1 MGIRTALLG
10 LIATCQIVAMAPSAL
25 AQQATTPPVQPL
37 APPPAAAGPIVPT
50 GAAGAEYVIGP
61 DDVIDIEVVGQPDR
75 MRAHV
80 YSDGT
85 VQMNLV
91 GKLTASGK
99 TTRQLG
105 AEIASAL
112 KSGGY
117 FANPVVNIEVSSY
130 ASRYVTVLGAV
141 GQPGLVPINR
151 AYKLS
156 EIMARVGGPQ
166 ERGADYLIVRPE
178 NGPEKRYALDKLA
191 IGDPSQDPYV
201 TPGDKIYVPIAE
213 VYYISG
219 QVNSP
224 GTLPMKTGMTLREA
238 IARAGGL
245 GEAGTDKGILV
256 TRNGK
261 TSKMDANTKVEP
273 NDVVVVRERL
283 F

>member
-10 LIATCQIVAMAPSAL
+10 LIATCQILAAAPSAF
-25 AQQATTPPVQPL
+25 AQAAPPVQPL
-37 APPPAAAGPIVPT
+37 SPAPAAAP
-50 GAAGAEYVIGP
+50 AAPAGTAAAEYLIGP

-91 GKLTASGK
+91 GKITASGK

-105 AEIASAL
+105 AEIAAAL
-112 KSGGY
+112 KAGGY

-151 AYKLS
+151 AYKMS
-156 EIMARVGGPQ
+156 EIMARVGGVQ
-166 ERGADYLIVRPE
+166 DRAADYLIVRPE
-178 NGPEKRYALDKLA
+178 TGPEKRYQIDRLA
-191 IGDPSQDPYV
+191 MGDASEDPFV
-201 TPGDKIYVPIAE
+201 VPGDKIYIPVAE
-213 VYYISG
+213 VFYISG
-219 QVNSP
+219 QVSSP
-224 GTLPMKTGMTLREA
+224 GNFPMKTGMSLREA

-245 GEAGTDKGILV
+245 TESGTDKGILV
-256 TRNGK
+256 TRAGK
-261 TSKMDANTKVEP
+261 TTKMDSSAKIQP
-273 NDVVVVRERL
+273 NDVLVVRERL

>member
-10 LIATCQIVAMAPSAL
+10 LIATCQVLAAAPSAF
-25 AQQATTPPVQPL
+25 AQQASTPPVQPL
-37 APPPAAAGPIVPT
+37 APPPAAASAPAPNGT
-50 GAAGAEYVIGP
+50 ASTEYVIGP

-91 GKLTASGK
+91 GKITASGK

-105 AEIASAL
+105 SEIAAAL
-112 KSGGY
+112 KAGGY

-151 AYKLS
+151 AYKMS
-156 EIMARVGGPQ
+156 EIMARVGGVQ
-166 ERGADYLIVRPE
+166 DRAADYLIVRPE
-178 NGPEKRYALDKLA
+178 TGPEKRYQIDRLA
-191 IGDPSQDPYV
+191 MGDASEDPFV
-201 TPGDKIYVPIAE
+201 VPGDKIYIPVAE
-213 VYYISG
+213 VFYISG
-219 QVNSP
+219 QVSSP
-224 GTLPMKTGMTLREA
+224 GNFPMKTGMSLREA

-245 GEAGTDKGILV
+245 TESGTDKGILV
-256 TRNGK
+256 TRAGK
-261 TSKMDANTKVEP
+261 TTKMDSSAKIQP
-273 NDVVVVRERL
+273 NDVLVVRERL

>member
-10 LIATCQIVAMAPSAL
+10 LIATCQILAAAPSAF
-25 AQQATTPPVQPL
+25 AQQASTPPVQPL
-37 APPPAAAGPIVPT
+37 APAPAAAPASPA
-50 GAAGAEYVIGP
+50 GAAAAEYLIGP

-91 GKLTASGK
+91 GKITASGK

-105 AEIASAL
+105 SEIAAAL
-112 KSGGY
+112 KAGGY

-151 AYKLS
+151 AYKMS
-156 EIMARVGGPQ
+156 EIMARVGGVQ
-166 ERGADYLIVRPE
+166 ERAADYLIVRPE
-178 NGPEKRYALDKLA
+178 TGPEKRYQIDRLA
-191 IGDPSQDPYV
+191 TGDASEDPFV
-201 TPGDKIYVPIAE
+201 VPGDKIYIPVAE
-213 VYYISG
+213 VFYISG
-219 QVNSP
+219 QVNNP
-224 GTLPMKTGMTLREA
+224 GNFPMKTGMTLREA

-245 GEAGTDKGILV
+245 TESGTDKGVMV
-256 TRNGK
+256 TRAGK
-261 TSKMDANTKVEP
+261 TTKMDSSTKIQP
-273 NDVVVVRERL
+273 NDVLVVRERL